1 MEKIL
6 ATARKMH
13 LVAYLKTGPTASYAS
28 AWRHPAAPLND
39 LWEPARY
46 EHLARTLEAA
56 RFDAGFF
63 ADGMGVPD
71 IYRNSF
77 ADYLGRG
84 GQLSLLDPMIVV
96 PMMARV
102 TTRLGLGTTLS
113 TTFNN
118 PYHLSRALGTLDII
132 SKGRAAWNVVTSAND
147 YEARNCCMESMPPK
161 ETRYDRA
168 DEVME
173 ACFAL
178 WDCWDADA
186 MVLDRDSG
194 VFADTSKVR
203 YANYQGRYVSTRGP
217 MSIPRSPQGRPVIL
231 QAGSSP
237 RGRAF
242 AARWAE
248 MIFCSHATKQDAID
262 FREDMMRRIEAAG
275 RTPADC
281 AVLPSLSVVV
291 GETDAIAQDKSAF
304 LDSLI
309 DPELVLAS
317 SSALLGV
324 DLSDIESAEA
334 AADGAGNQGVQG
346 SLDRMRQ
353 VAAAQGISFAQ
364 AVRKPRGLLAGSPA
378 TIADTMEDWFI
389 SGACDGFV
397 LPPTVFPST
406 YEEFGRMVV
415 PELQRRGL
423 FRREYAGRTLR
434 ENLQN
439 PG

>member
-1 MEKIL
+1 V
-6 ATARKMH
+6 AAARKMH
-13 LVAYLKTGPTASYAS
+13 LVAYLKSGPTASYAS

-39 LWEPARY
+39 LWEPERY

-63 ADGMGVPD
+63 ADGMGVSD
-71 IYRNSF
+71 IYKNSY

-84 GQLSLLDPMIVV
+84 GQVSLLDPLMLL
-96 PMMARV
+96 PLMARV

-118 PYHLSRALGTLDII
+118 PYPLARTLGTFDIL

-147 YEARNCCMESMPPK
+147 YEARNCGMEAMPPK
-161 ETRYDRA
+161 EIRYDRA
-168 DEVME
+168 DEMME

-186 MVLDRDSG
+186 MVLDRESG

-203 YANYQGRYVSTRGP
+203 YANYHGRHVSTRGP
-217 MSIPRSPQGRPVIL
+217 MSIPHSPQGRPVIL

-237 RGRAF
+237 RGREF

-248 MIFCSHATKQDAID
+248 MIFCSHATRQDAVA
-262 FREDMMRRIEAAG
+262 FRDDMRNRIEAAG
-275 RTPADC
+275 RAPSDC

-291 GETDAIAQDKSAF
+291 GETDAIAREKAEF

-324 DLSDIESAEA
+324 DLSEVESEEVA
-334 AADGAGNQGVQG
+334 AARAGSQGVQG
-346 SLDRMRQ
+346 SRDRMVQ
-353 VAAAQGISFAQ
+353 VARAQGISFAQ
-364 AVRKPRGLLAGSPA
+364 AVRKPRGLLAGAPA
-378 TIADTMEDWFI
+378 TIADYMEDWFK

-415 PELQRRGL
+415 PELQRRGI
-423 FRREYAGRTLR
+423 FRTEYAGRTLR

>member
-1 MEKIL
+1 M
-6 ATARKMH
+6 APARKMH

-28 AWRHPAAPLND
+28 AWRHPAAPLDD
-39 LWEPARY
+39 LGEPERY
-46 EHLARTLEAA
+46 EHLARMLEAA

-71 IYRNSF
+71 IYKDSF

-84 GQLSLLDPMIVV
+84 GQVSLLDPLMVL

-118 PYHLSRALGTLDII
+118 PYPLARTLGTLGIL
-132 SKGRAAWNVVTSAND
+132 SKGRVAWNVVTSAND
-147 YEARNCCMESMPPK
+147 YEARNCGMEAIPPK
-161 ETRYDRA
+161 DGRYDRA

-178 WDCWDADA
+178 WDCWDPDA
-186 MVLDRDSG
+186 MVLNRASG
-194 VFADTSKVR
+194 VFADTSR
-203 YANYQGRYVSTRGP
+203 IRRANYQGRYVSTRGP

-248 MIFCSHATKQDAID
+248 MIFCSPATKQDGIA

-275 RTPADC
+275 RAPTDC
-281 AVLPSLSVVV
+281 AILPSLSVVI
-291 GETDAIAQDKSAF
+291 GETDAIAREKAAF

-324 DLSDIESAEA
+324 DLSNIDTEDA
-334 AADGAGNQGVQG
+334 AATGAGNQGVQG
-346 SLDRMRQ
+346 SRDRMAQ
-353 VAAAQGISFAQ
+353 VAKAQGISFAQ
-364 AVRKPRGLLAGSPA
+364 AVRKPRGLLAGAPA
-378 TIADTMEDWFI
+378 TIADTMEDWFT

-397 LPPTVFPST
+397 IPPTVFPST
-406 YEEFGRMVV
+406 YEEFGRMIV

-423 FRREYAGRTLR
+423 FRKEYAGRTLR
-434 ENLQN
+434 ENLLN

>member
-1 MEKIL
+1 VP
-6 ATARKMH
+6 AARKMH
-13 LVAYLKTGPTASYAS
+13 LVAYLKSGPTASYAS

-39 LWEPARY
+39 LGEPERY
-46 EHLARTLEAA
+46 EHLARMLEAA

-63 ADGMGVPD
+63 ADGMGVSD
-71 IYRNSF
+71 IYKNSY

-84 GQLSLLDPMIVV
+84 GQVSLLDPLLLL
-96 PMMARV
+96 PLMARV

-118 PYHLSRALGTLDII
+118 PYPLARALGTLDIL

-147 YEARNCCMESMPPK
+147 YEARNCGMDGIPPK
-161 ETRYDRA
+161 ALRYDRA

-178 WDCWDADA
+178 WDCWDQDA
-186 MVLDRDSG
+186 MVLDRASG
-194 VFADTSKVR
+194 VFVDTDKVR
-203 YANYQGRYVSTRGP
+203 YADYKGRYVSTRGP

-237 RGRAF
+237 RGREF
-242 AARWAE
+242 AGRWAE
-248 MIFCSHATKQDAID
+248 MIFCSPATKPDAIA
-262 FREDMMRRIEAAG
+262 FRADMHARIEAAG
-275 RTPADC
+275 RAPTDC

-291 GETDAIAQDKSAF
+291 GETDAIAREKAAF

-324 DLSDIESAEA
+324 DLSQVQSEAEA
-334 AADGAGNQGVQG
+334 AEGAGSQGVQG
-346 SLDRMRQ
+346 SRDRMAQ
-353 VAAAQGISFAQ
+353 VARAQGISFAA

-378 TIADTMEDWFI
+378 TIADYMEDWFRD
-389 SGACDGFV
+389 GACDGFV

-415 PELQRRGL
+415 PELQRRGV

-434 ENLQN
+434 ENLRD

>member
-1 MEKIL
+1 V
-6 ATARKMH
+6 ASARKMH
-13 LVAYLKTGPTASYAS
+13 LVAYLKSGPTASYAS
-28 AWRHPAAPLND
+28 AWRHPAAPLDD
-39 LWEPARY
+39 LWEPERY

-71 IYRNSF
+71 IYKNSF

-84 GQLSLLDPMIVV
+84 GQLSLLDPLMLL
-96 PMMARV
+96 PLMARV
-102 TTRLGLGTTLS
+102 TTRLGLGTSLS
-113 TTFNN
+113 TTFNQ
-118 PYHLSRALGTLDII
+118 PYPLSRTLGTLDV
-132 SKGRAAWNVVTSAND
+132 AWNVVTSAND
-147 YEARNCCMESMPPK
+147 YEARNCGMDAIPPK
-161 ETRYDRA
+161 EERYDRA

-178 WDCWDADA
+178 WDCWDPDA
-186 MVLDRDSG
+186 MVLDREKG

-203 YANYQGRYVSTRGP
+203 RANFRGRHVSTRGP

-237 RGRAF
+237 RGREF

-248 MIFCSHATKQDAID
+248 MIFCSHATKQDAIS
-262 FREDMMRRIEAAG
+262 FREDIMHRLALAG
-275 RTPADC
+275 RLPTDC

-291 GETDAIAQDKSAF
+291 GETDAIAQEKSAF

-317 SSALLGV
+317 SSALLGT
-324 DLSDIESAEA
+324 DLSTIESADA
-334 AADGAGNQGVQG
+334 AAQRAGRQGVQG
-346 SLDRMRQ
+346 SLDRMSQ
-353 VAAAQGISFAQ
+353 VAKAQGISFAQ

-378 TIADTMEDWFI
+378 TIADHMEDWFTG
-389 SGACDGFV
+389 GACDGFV

-406 YEEFGRMVV
+406 FEEFGRMVV

-423 FRREYAGRTLR
+423 FRTEYAGRSLR
-434 ENLQN
+434 ENLRD